1 MKIASFNCNGIRPR
15 LNIVLNWLQKE
26 SPDVLCL
33 QETKVQDADFPKQAF
48 ESIQYNCVFK
58 GQKTYNG
65 VAILS
70 RIHLD
75 DIQAGFGDGDA
86 SEEPRLIRGKIN
98 NIPIVNT
105 YIPQGNFPLSKQF
118 QYKLNWFERIR
129 DYFVK
134 NFDSNKPLLWVGDFN
149 VAPEPIDVYDPGK
162 LLGKIGYH
170 PAEHKALQKVKAWG
184 FEDVFRRHQ
193 QGPGYYTFWDY
204 RVQNALAREM
214 GWRVDHI
221 WATRSLAEESVRA
234 WIDVRPRLL
243 EKPSD
248 HTFIIAEFSFSG

>member
-1 MKIASFNCNGIRPR
+1 MKVTSFNCNGIRPR

-26 SPDVLCL
+26 SPDILCL

-48 ESIQYNCVFK
+48 ENIQYNCVFK

-70 RIHLD
+70 RIPLD
-75 DIQAGFGDGDA
+75 NIQAGFGDGDV
-86 SEEPRLIRGKIN
+86 SEGPRLITGRIN

-129 DYFVK
+129 SYFAK
-134 NFDSNKPLLWVGDFN
+134 NFDPNEPLLWVGDFN
-149 VAPEPIDVYDPGK
+149 VAPEPIDVYDPDK
-162 LLGKIGYH
+162 LLGEIGYH
-170 PAEHKALQKVKAWG
+170 PAEHEALQKVKAWG

-193 QGPGYYTFWDY
+193 QASEQYTFWDY
-204 RVQNALAREM
+204 RVPNAVARKM

-221 WATRSLAEESVRA
+221 WATRCLAEQSVKA
-234 WIDVRPRLL
+234 WVDIGPRLL

-248 HTFIIAEFSFSG
+248 HTFIIAEFDFSQ